1 MTTKKKQD
9 RKQLMTRVVCL
20 ALAAVMVLTTLV
32 AAILSQIW

>member
-9 RKQLMTRVVCL
+9 RKQFMTRVVCL